1 MKTTIAIFLLLTASL
16 TIAQVAA
23 PGPAPDPNA
32 ATQAAPM
39 PLGITQSL
47 PQLDQLSRSAVLNL
61 GRLRVDKWKVD
72 SRDKEQARNNIE
84 SVQRNMTSALPSLMQ
99 QVRTN
104 PGSLAASLKLYRNLN
119 VLYDV
124 MASITESAGAFGSK
138 DDYNALANDTA
149 NLDSVRRSVADDLEA
164 MAANTDNQVSRLAA
178 QLRAQQQAAAATAAP
193 PKHVIVDDNAPAKK
207 KPAAKKKT
215 ASPSAKPAASTPK

>member
-1 MKTTIAIFLLLTASL
+1 MKTTIALFLLFTGSL
-16 TIAQVAA
+16 TVAQVAA
-23 PGPAPDPNA
+23 PGGMPDPNTS
-32 ATQAAPM
+32 TQSAPM

-47 PQLDQLSRSAVLNL
+47 PQLDQFSRSAVMNL

-72 SRDKEQARNNIE
+72 SRDKDQARSNIE
-84 SVQRNMTSALPSLMQ
+84 SLQRNMTSALPSLMQ
-99 QVRTN
+99 QVRSN
-104 PGSLAASLKLYRNLN
+104 PGSLAASVKLYRNLN

-164 MAANTDNQVSRLAA
+164 MAANSDNQVSRLAA
-178 QLRAQQQAAAATAAP
+178 QLRAQQQAAAAVTAP
-193 PKHVIVDDNAPAKK
+193 PKHVIVDDNAPPKK
-207 KPAAKKKT
+207 KPATKKKAAT
-215 ASPSAKPAASTPK
+215 PATKPAASTPK